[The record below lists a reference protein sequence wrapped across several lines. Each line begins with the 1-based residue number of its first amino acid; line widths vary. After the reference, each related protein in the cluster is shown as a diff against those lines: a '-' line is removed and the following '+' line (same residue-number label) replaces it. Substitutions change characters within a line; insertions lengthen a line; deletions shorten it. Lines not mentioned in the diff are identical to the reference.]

1 MLPVV
6 SFRSAVRVVVP
17 LTAKS
22 SSSVCTR
29 ICENTTIVYEYQH
42 RPRSISYV
50 SLRSYHASSLVAAK
64 PTKKGKGGKGK
75 PIIED
80 DEDEDDDND
89 DNDKNHKNDKK
100 SNQEVPEIKLPD
112 LKALDSQMDKK
123 LERMSFEF
131 TKLRTGQA
139 NTELFKTVM
148 VDAHGARIPVS
159 EAGQI
164 SVKSPTKIS
173 ISVFDPALISNVAN
187 AIRDCGMS
195 LNPTI
200 EGNNIAVAVPKPS
213 KETRDALVK
222 TASRIAE
229 KVSTL
234 LFIFFSFIISDD
246 NSVIPCFFDNNR
258 QNRTYDK

>member
-1 MLPVV
+1 MLPLV
-6 SFRSAVRVVVP
+6 SFRSAIRVVVP

-22 SSSVCTR
+22 SSSMYTR
-29 ICENTTIVYEYQH
+29 IYENSIINEYQH
-42 RPRSISYV
+42 QPRSNSYISV
-50 SLRSYHASSLVAAK
+50 RSYHASSLVAAK

-75 PIIED
+75 PTIED
-80 DEDEDDDND
+80 DEEDEEENES
-89 DNDKNHKNDKK
+89 NVKNNKNDKK
-100 SNQEVPEIKLPD
+100 ANQEVPEVKLPD

-123 LERMSFEF
+123 LERMTLEF
-131 TKLRTGQA
+131 SKLRTGQA

-173 ISVFDPALISNVAN
+173 ISVFDPALVSNVAN

-229 KVSTL
+229 KVSAYPVFL
-234 LFIFFSFIISDD
+234 L
-246 NSVIPCFFDNNR
+246 R
-258 QNRTYDK
+258 